1 MGVCLR
7 VLREINKSR
16 FDSYSVRNNRNSV
29 LTVSHITFWY
39 FGEHIFRTICIKIA
53 ACIQGDIKVKPKTAQ
68 EMREPVM

>member
-7 VLREINKSR
+7 VLKEINKSR
-16 FDSYSVRNNRNSV
+16 FDSYS
-29 LTVSHITFWY
+29 TF
-39 FGEHIFRTICIKIA
+39 FRTIFLEIA